1 LPPYRPFPQ
10 ATVIALPR
18 LSPPQVRL
26 ELGLERVLVLALELG
41 LELERVLVLA
51 LELGQALAP
60 EPRSQ
65 PPLGHQAMP
74 PP

>member
-1 LPPYRPFPQ
+1 
-10 ATVIALPR
+10 
-18 LSPPQVRL
+18 VRL